1 MSFIKRF
8 IGKEPTDKTRITAE
22 DIESF
27 ISQKPP
33 LEENPNLDY
42 KSISAKP
49 MNFDELAK
57 DVSAFANS
65 EGGLLIFGVSEKGEV
80 DQKTKKTIRIYPE
93 SITWGEPSLRKETI
107 DQHLVGKIHPPIE
120 DSRVIPIRK
129 SEQDPSVIFL
139 IDVPKSNNAPH
150 MATPYNKYYK
160 RYNFDNLPMGHYEI
174 QNLFRINWIMKEKFI
189 EKIHEPLSKALE
201 KQIKALESYS
211 HLFSHEVEDILSNT
225 YYKNQMPP
233 TLLKQIDN
241 YIRLIKDWDKKMY
254 RAQTAIKQIITKN
267 VSTYLQKAYDQEND
281 KVDVKF
287 RAIAKDSPWDLPEI
301 HVPLL
306 KNQKIKPYL
315 IDIDFR
321 RSYTSMEIIYNNEP
335 HKVDLEKFEEHIWKK
350 CLEESSENAEI
361 TKLKESVEHLMEE
374 AQALIERI
382 TNS

>member
-1 MSFIKRF
+1 
-8 IGKEPTDKTRITAE
+8 
-22 DIESF
+22 
-27 ISQKPP
+27 
-33 LEENPNLDY
+33 
-42 KSISAKP
+42 
-49 MNFDELAK
+49 
-57 DVSAFANS
+57 
-65 EGGLLIFGVSEKGEV
+65 
-80 DQKTKKTIRIYPE
+80 
-93 SITWGEPSLRKETI
+93 
-107 DQHLVGKIHPPIE
+107 
-120 DSRVIPIRK
+120 
-129 SEQDPSVIFL
+129 
-139 IDVPKSNNAPH
+139 
-150 MATPYNKYYK
+150 
-160 RYNFDNLPMGHYEI
+160 
-174 QNLFRINWIMKEKFI
+174 MKEKFI